1 MHFLDC
7 AKVFLITLNGL
18 FALLG
23 LAMLGVGGYVMV
35 EVKKYS
41 VSTKPDH
48 LISRDSPIIP
58 LTIIQ

>member
-1 MHFLDC
+1 MHIFSDF
-7 AKVFLITLNGL
+7 AKTFLITLNGL

-41 VSTKPDH
+41 VSTNFV
-48 LISRDSPIIP
+48 LLSRIISYHIRR
-58 LTIIQ
+58 

>member
-1 MHFLDC
+1 MHIFSDF
-7 AKVFLITLNGL
+7 AKTFLITLNGL

-48 LISRDSPIIP
+48 LILKKGRTFIIR
-58 LTIIQ
+58 